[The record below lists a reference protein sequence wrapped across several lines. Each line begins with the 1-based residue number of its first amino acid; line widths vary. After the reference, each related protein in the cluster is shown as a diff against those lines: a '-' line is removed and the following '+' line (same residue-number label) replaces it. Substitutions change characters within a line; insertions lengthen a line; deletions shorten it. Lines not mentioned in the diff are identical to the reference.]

1 MLHDIFLVLFAA
13 ALSLEE
19 GSLSFFLKKKEN
31 QKREKKMESIIY
43 PKIV

>member
-13 ALSLEE
+13 LSLEE
-19 GSLSFFLKKKEN
+19 GSLSLKKKEN